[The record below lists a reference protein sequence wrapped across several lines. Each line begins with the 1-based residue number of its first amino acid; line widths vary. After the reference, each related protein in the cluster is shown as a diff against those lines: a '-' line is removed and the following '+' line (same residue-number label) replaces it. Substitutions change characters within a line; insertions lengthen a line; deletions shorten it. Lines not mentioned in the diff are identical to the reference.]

1 MTTDFGRFRSLAALL
16 RPALA
21 ALCLLAG
28 SAIANAQAEDYL
40 PPATEVFK
48 YTTQVQG
55 DQARGEQVIV
65 TYTIAPNHYLYR
77 SRMSFATDTPGVT
90 LGQVQFPAGRMH
102 EDENFGKQEIYYGGA
117 VVTVPFSVSG
127 ARPSAFNLILK
138 LQGCNEKRGICYP
151 PQVWSTRIG
160 LAPAGL
166 PSGASALT
174 LGKPLKPG
182 NAMHGLTGDLL
193 PVDQAF
199 QLSAE
204 VTAPER
210 IKLTW
215 VIAEGYYLYRSK
227 ISVATQSPLIALGA
241 PVFPAGETLTDESLG
256 RQEVYRGVLD
266 IEVPF
271 SRSRAQ
277 GGKVDLT
284 VLYQGCAEGRICYP
298 LETKTITV
306 DIPDAG
312 AVPSGPVAEQDKLAA
327 AISGPL
333 VTALFWFFLGGLL
346 LSLTPCVLPM
356 IPILSGIIVSQ
367 GKDTTTA
374 RAFSLSVVYV
384 LGMALTYAAAGAVF
398 ALAGKQAQ
406 AAFQQTWVIVTFAAL
421 FIFLSLPMFGLF
433 ELQMPSFIQTRV
445 ASASNQQ
452 KAGTL
457 LGTFIMGV
465 LSSLIVT
472 TCVAPPLVGALTY
485 IAQTGDVMRGA
496 LALFAMG
503 IGMGVPLLVV
513 GASAGRLLPKSGPWM
528 VNVKAF
534 FGVLFLGVAVYLLDR
549 ALPAVLVMALWAI
562 LAFASGYWLWTLG
575 RAREHGGNVVVAAL
589 GLLLMLY
596 GGLLAVGAAAG
607 RTDPLQPLLGLAAS
621 GTKSTGAQPA
631 AAGTDRFVMVKT
643 AAELESRL
651 AAAKAAGRPALVDF
665 YADWCTSCKE
675 LEKYTFADDGV
686 IKTLAPADLIRVD
699 VTDDSALLT
708 RFGLV
713 GPPTIL
719 FFDRDGTELKAQ
731 RIVGYVKADRF
742 RELAATALSA
752 GA

>member
-1 MTTDFGRFRSLAALL
+1 MTTDFGRFRSLAVLIRTAI
-16 RPALA
+16 A
-21 ALCLLAG
+21 ALCLLACG
-28 SAIANAQAEDYL
+28 VSASAQDDDYL
-40 PPATEVFK
+40 PPASEVFK
-48 YTTQVQG
+48 YTTQRRG
-55 DQARGEQVIV
+55 DQVVV
-65 TYTIAPNHYLYR
+65 TYTIAPNHYLYH

-90 LGQVQFPAGRMH
+90 LGQAQFPEGRMH
-102 EDENFGKQEIYYGGA
+102 EDDNFGKQEIYVDRA
-117 VVTVPFSVSG
+117 IITVPFTVTG
-127 ARPSAFNLILK
+127 ARPAAFVLILK

-151 PQVWSTRIG
+151 PQVWPTTIA
-160 LAPAGL
+160 LAPSAG
-166 PSGASALT
+166 SAGGSALPM
-174 LGKPLKPG
+174 GKPVKSG
-182 NAMHGLTGDLL
+182 GATNRLTGDIL

-199 QLSAE
+199 QLSAD

-215 VIAEGYYLYRSK
+215 VIAQGHYLYRAK
-227 ISVATQSPLIALGA
+227 ISVATKSALIALGA
-241 PVFPAGETLTDESLG
+241 PAFPAAETLTDESLG
-256 RQEVYRGVLD
+256 QQEIYRGVLD
-266 IEVPF
+266 VEVPF
-271 SRSRAQ
+271 SRGRAA
-277 GGKVDLT
+277 GGKVDLD
-284 VLYQGCAEGRICYP
+284 VSYQGCAEGRICYP
-298 LETKTITV
+298 LETKTVSV
-306 DIPDAG
+306 DIPNGSAAPAG
-312 AVPSGPVAEQDKLAA
+312 EVAEQDQLAA

-333 VTALFWFFLGGLL
+333 VKALFWFFLGGLV

-367 GKDTTTA
+367 GKDTSSA

-421 FIFLSLPMFGLF
+421 FVFLSLPMFGLF

-445 ASASNQQ
+445 ARASNQQ
-452 KAGTL
+452 KSGTL
-457 LGTFIMGV
+457 LGTFVMGV

-485 IAQTGDVMRGA
+485 IAQTADVMRGA
-496 LALFAMG
+496 LALFSMG
-503 IGMGVPLLVV
+503 IGMGVPLLIV

-528 VNVKAF
+528 VNIKAF

-549 ALPAVLVMALWAI
+549 ALPAVVVMVLWAI

-575 RAREHGGNVVVAAL
+575 RVRDGGGNVVVAAL

-596 GGLLAVGAAAG
+596 GSILAVGAAAG
-607 RTDPLQPLLGLAAS
+607 RTDPLQPLHGLATSAKDS
-621 GTKSTGAQPA
+621 KPTQSADGNE
-631 AAGTDRFVMVKT
+631 RFVMVKT
-643 AAELESRL
+643 SAELDSML

-675 LEKYTFADDGV
+675 LEKYTFADNEV
-686 IKTLAPADLIRVD
+686 IKALTPADLIRVD
-699 VTDDSALLT
+699 VTNDSDLLT

-719 FFDRDGTELKAQ
+719 FFDRNGTELKAQ

-742 RELAATALSA
+742 RELATTAFST